1 MLAPGWRCGPV
12 TVAATARQRRRG
24 LRPRPL
30 GRILLLRA
38 RSVHGFGLVEDLAVV
53 GIGRDHRVCAVRVL
67 RPGRIVTIA
76 RCRWILELPIDHP
89 TPAVGVW
96 VGVARLR
103 PIQGPGN
110 PA

>member
-1 MLAPGWRCGPV
+1 MLAPGWRCAPL
-12 TVAATARQRRRG
+12 TVAVTARQRRRG

-30 GRILLLRA
+30 GRRLLLRT
-38 RSVHGFGLVEDLAVV
+38 RSVHGLGLVEDLAVV

-67 RPGRIVTIA
+67 RPGRIVMIA

-89 TPAVGVW
+89 TPDVGARVD
-96 VGVARLR
+96 VARLR
-103 PIQGPGN
+103 PIRGTGN